1 VNAPSRTNNRLAAS
15 AAAANTS
22 RQIAHGGL
30 VALAV
35 ACSTLAG
42 CQKTYYSV
50 LETVGIEKREI
61 LSSRVHRA
69 KSSQQEAQK
78 EFRDALEK
86 FRAVTG
92 QHGGALEQRYEELRD
107 AYERSEQQ
115 AQEVSDRIDAV
126 EDVAD
131 ALLDE
136 WKQEL
141 ERYEDASLRR
151 RSAERL
157 AATRGEVQRLLRAMR
172 RAEKSLAPV
181 LHKLEDRVLYLKHN
195 LNAAALAGLDGKLP
209 ELERDVGHLVSEMQ
223 ASISEADHF
232 MAQVD

>member
-1 VNAPSRTNNRLAAS
+1 VNRPSRQLARCWLLAW
-15 AAAANTS
+15 
-22 RQIAHGGL
+22 
-30 VALAV
+30 AV
-35 ACSTLAG
+35 ACSTLGG

-50 LETVGIEKREI
+50 LETVGVEKREI

-86 FRAVTG
+86 FQAVMG
-92 QHGGALEQRYEELRD
+92 QHGGALEQRYEELR
-107 AYERSEQQ
+107 AAHERSERQ
-115 AQEVSDRIDAV
+115 AHEVSDRIDAV

-157 AATRGEVQRLLRAMR
+157 GETRGEVQRLLRTMR
-172 RAEKSLAPV
+172 RAEKSLDPV
-181 LHKLEDRVLYLKHN
+181 LHKLQDRVLYLKHN
-195 LNAAALAGLDGKLP
+195 LNAAALAGLDSKLP
-209 ELERDVGHLVSEMQ
+209 ELERDVAHLVSEMQ
-223 ASISEADHF
+223 ASISEADRF
-232 MAQVD
+232 MAQVN